1 MSAATTVVVLI
12 AAPPGLRGHLTRWF
26 IEVAPGVFVG
36 SPNARIRDLL
46 WKVLAE
52 RIHDGQAVM
61 IEPART
67 EQGWTVRTAGQDRW
81 TPTDFDGLTLIARP
95 RGSGGQPWKAT
106 NHVKGNGM
114 IT

>member
-1 MSAATTVVVLI
+1 MSSATTVVVLI

-36 SPNARIRDLL
+36 SPNTRIRDGL
-46 WKVLAE
+46 WKILAE
-52 RIHDGQAVM
+52 RIRDGQVVM

-81 TPTDFDGLTLIARP
+81 TAADFDGLTLMSRP
-95 RGSGGQPWKAT
+95 RRSAGQPWTTTKP
-106 NHVKGNGM
+106 VKENGM